1 MRYTVAGLYAGSYQ
15 RWAEVV
21 EADDPAEAEEKAQAQ
36 RDDNAVLLVAGVF
49 EGEHQAVD
57 QDPVV
62 SG

>member
-1 MRYTVAGLYAGSYQ
+1 MRYTVVGLYAENYQ

-36 RDDNAVLLVAGVF
+36 RNGNSVLFVAGVF

-57 QDPVV
+57 QDPLA
-62 SG
+62 